1 MPLALRRL
9 AHLTGIGADAI
20 DELRRAFH
28 VVRMQLR
35 TVVLGIVLAAGL
47 AGGGY
52 AVWREQQ
59 KDWLPEG
66 FARANGRVE
75 ATQIEIATKL
85 PGQLL
90 EVNVRE
96 GDDVAAGQVLA
107 RVESDEMEAQ
117 LRGAQS
123 EVQRLRQALSQ
134 AEAEQARLHSQT
146 QYERSELARVQ
157 KVFEKGF
164 TSKDKLEAQQTRYA
178 SAQAAERAAQ
188 AAVDG
193 ASDAIDTA
201 QSEIDRLNS
210 LLVHA
215 ELKAPKAARVQYRL
229 AEPGEILASG
239 GRVLTLLDLDDVYM
253 TVFLSAADA
262 GRLAVGGEARL
273 VMDAAPGYVFPAKV
287 SFVAADAQFT
297 PKSVETQDE
306 REKLM
311 FRVKLVVP
319 AELVQKYRAQ
329 VKPGLRGIAYV
340 KVESAAAWP
349 AELAPKLPQ

>member
-1 MPLALRRL
+1 MDV
-9 AHLTGIGADAI
+9 LTGSRPRVDC
-20 DELRRAFH
+20 
-28 VVRMQLR
+28 MQIR
-35 TVVLGIVLAAGL
+35 TIVLGLVVFAGV

-59 KDWLPEG
+59 KDWLPDG
-66 FARANGRVE
+66 FAGANGRVE

-117 LRGAQS
+117 LRGAES
-123 EVQRLRQALSQ
+123 EVARLRQALSQ
-134 AEAEQARLHSQT
+134 AQAELARLHSQT
-146 QYERSELARVQ
+146 AFERSELARVQ

-164 TSKDKLEAQQTRYA
+164 TSRDKLEAQQTKY
-178 SAQAAERAAQ
+178 SAAQSAERAAQ

-193 ASDAIDTA
+193 AADAINTA
-201 QSEIDRLNS
+201 QSEIDRLRS
-210 LLVHA
+210 LLLHA

-253 TVFLSAADA
+253 TVFFSAADA
-262 GRLAVGGEARL
+262 GRLAIGSEARL
-273 VMDAAPGYVFPAKV
+273 VMDAAPQYVFPAKV

-297 PKSVETQDE
+297 PKSVETEEE
-306 REKLM
+306 RAKLM
-311 FRVKLVVP
+311 FRVKLVIDQ
-319 AELVQKYRAQ
+319 ALVQRFRAQ
-329 VKPGLRGIAYV
+329 VKPGLRGVAYV
-340 KVESAAAWP
+340 KVRSDAEWP
-349 AELAPKLPQ
+349 AVLAPNLPQ

>member
-1 MPLALRRL
+1 
-9 AHLTGIGADAI
+9 
-20 DELRRAFH
+20 
-28 VVRMQLR
+28 MQFR
-35 TVVLGIVLAAGL
+35 TVVLGLVLLAGV

-59 KDWLPEG
+59 KDWLPDG

-85 PGQLL
+85 PGELL

-107 RVESDEMEAQ
+107 RVESDEVEAQ

-123 EVQRLRQALSQ
+123 
-134 AEAEQARLHSQT
+134 
-146 QYERSELARVQ
+146 
-157 KVFEKGF
+157 
-164 TSKDKLEAQQTRYA
+164 
-178 SAQAAERAAQ
+178 AERAAQ

-193 ASDAIDTA
+193 AADAINTA
-201 QSEIDRLNS
+201 QAEIDRLQS
-210 LLVHA
+210 LLLHA

-239 GRVLTLLDLDDVYM
+239 GRVLTLMDLDDVYM

-262 GRLAVGGEARL
+262 GRLGIGSEARL
-273 VMDAAPGYVFPAKV
+273 VMDAAPDYVFPAKV

-297 PKSVETQDE
+297 PKSVETQSE

-311 FRVKLVVP
+311 FRVKLVVDP
-319 AELVQKYRAQ
+319 ALVQKFRSQ

-340 KVESAAAWP
+340 KVRADAQWP
-349 AELAPKLPQ
+349 AELTPKLPQ

>member
-1 MPLALRRL
+1 
-9 AHLTGIGADAI
+9 
-20 DELRRAFH
+20 
-28 VVRMQLR
+28 MQFR
-35 TVVLGIVLAAGL
+35 TVVLGLVLLAGV

-59 KDWLPEG
+59 KDWLPDG

-107 RVESDEMEAQ
+107 RVESDEVEAQ
-117 LRGAQS
+117 LRGAES
-123 EVQRLRQALSQ
+123 EVARYRQGLSEAQ
-134 AEAEQARLHSQT
+134 AQLASLHSQT
-146 QYERSELARVQ
+146 AFERSELARVQ

-164 TSKDKLEAQQTRYA
+164 ASKDKLEAQQTKYA

-193 ASDAIDTA
+193 AADAINTA
-201 QSEIDRLNS
+201 QAEIDRLQS
-210 LLVHA
+210 LLLHA

-239 GRVLTLLDLDDVYM
+239 GRVLTLMDLDDVYM

-262 GRLAVGGEARL
+262 GRLGIGGEARL
-273 VMDAAPGYVFPAKV
+273 VMDAAPDYVFPAKV

-297 PKSVETQDE
+297 PKSVETQSE

-311 FRVKLVVP
+311 FRVKLVVDP
-319 AELVQKYRAQ
+319 ALVQKFRAQ

-340 KVESAAAWP
+340 KVRADAEWP
-349 AELAPKLPQ
+349 AELTPKLPQ